1 MDETTVKIPTKAGNG
16 LACKF
21 NSLKNIIDAMT
32 TCPLMTRGVES
43 PILYDFKLNTLNAKR
58 TPPRI
63 TSNLMAE
70 MLLVSMKKRIPK
82 LKE

>member
-1 MDETTVKIPTKAGNG
+1 MDETTAKIPAKADNG
-16 LACKF
+16 LACKL

-32 TCPLMTRGVES
+32 ACPLMARGEEF
-43 PILYDFKLNTLNAKR
+43 PLLYDFKLNTLNAKR